1 MKRTRRTKP
10 MSLIVLGNNK
20 TPVGSKISVIGWLKG
35 NLNMTHMGNSRD
47 PAARCWPHGR
57 PRVRSGNHM
66 GNFYFREGKR
76 NPMTILPPTH
86 HFFQDVVK
94 SWYKLAENPVQMD

>member
-1 MKRTRRTKP
+1 MKRTRRNKP

-35 NLNMTHMGNSRD
+35 NLNM
-47 PAARCWPHGR
+47 A
-57 PRVRSGNHM
+57 HM

-76 NPMTILPPTH
+76 NPMTMLPPTY
-86 HFFQDVVK
+86 HFFFKMLLSHDISWQK
-94 SWYKLAENPVQMD
+94 SQHKWINDPGHFSQ